1 WGGVMW
7 GLMEAW
13 QQRDAASAAAAA
25 EKDAKETDEAV
36 LEFVENKVFAAARPE
51 GQEGGLGKDV
61 MLREAIEAALPF
73 VETSFP
79 DRPLIET
86 RPRMTIG
93 NSFRLLG
100 DPRAR
105 AQFERARDILT
116 ARYGPGHPETLKSM
130 EGLVYADWLL
140 GNYDESARL
149 AEELLRRRK
158 ASLAPDHLD
167 TLRTMTLLGNCYQLN
182 QRH

>member
-51 GQEGGLGKDV
+51 GQEGGLGKD
-61 MLREAIEAALPF
+61 MKLREAIEAALPF
-73 VETSFP
+73 VETNFP
-79 DRPLIET
+79 DRPLIEA
-86 RPRMTIG
+86 RLRLTIG
-93 NSFRLLG
+93 NSFWLLS

-105 AQFERARDILT
+105 AQFERAREILI
-116 ARYGPGHPETLKSM
+116 AHHGP
-130 EGLVYADWLL
+130 D
-140 GNYDESARL
+140 
-149 AEELLRRRK
+149 
-158 ASLAPDHLD
+158 
-167 TLRTMTLLGNCYQLN
+167 
-182 QRH
+182 